1 LETEEAIVNS
11 EILRINPKNL
21 VPQQS
26 KEQMNGSLVKRLEA
40 EMRTHGY
47 DESQPIS
54 GVRREDGR
62 IVISDGHHRRLAAI
76 GAGID
81 QVPVEV
87 HEHGLDCYDKSI
99 QSRFFAPLGNGQ
111 KIGRLRLGIF
121 VKKTSPANTI
131 AVADK
136 HPTPS

>member
-26 KEQMNGSLVKRLEA
+26 KEQMNRSLVKRLEA

-87 HEHGLDCYDKSI
+87 HEHGLD
-99 QSRFFAPLGNGQ
+99 
-111 KIGRLRLGIF
+111 
-121 VKKTSPANTI
+121 
-131 AVADK
+131 
-136 HPTPS
+136 